1 MARRTTARRP
11 AVHLAG
17 VGCVG
22 CVLTAAPF
30 DAILV
35 ALFSGRVPVLV
46 AVSLVPASWT
56 AVAVL
61 PWREPRLRR
70 GGLVHT
76 VSRSDRPAVLTAAG
90 RVLSTLRPATNAELS
105 PLCDQPIRR

>member
-1 MARRTTARRP
+1 MARRTTVWRL

-22 CVLTAAPF
+22 CVLTAVQF

-46 AVSLVPASWT
+46 AVSLVSADWTTVCCSTRGT
-56 AVAVL
+56 AVWST
-61 PWREPRLRR
+61 PCPF
-70 GGLVHT
+70 
-76 VSRSDRPAVLTAAG
+76 PTAPP
-90 RVLSTLRPATNAELS
+90 T
-105 PLCDQPIRR
+105 